1 MRSIRTKLAATAVAA
16 ALIISPTAAASSTM
30 ATGAARPQSNGW
42 VTLSQLTPAGA
53 SALAASGVVAGAPD
67 AATVAASAAAVQPVD
82 ESGAPRAN
90 PLPLPVILVLLAVL
104 GTAIYI
110 ALIEKHHGHIT
121 IPVRPPVSPG

>member
-16 ALIISPTAAASSTM
+16 AIMISPTAAASATMSTTV
-30 ATGAARPQSNGW
+30 AQPTSNGW

-53 SALAASGVVAGAPD
+53 VALAGSGVMAGAPD

-82 ESGAPRAN
+82 EVSEPHTN
-90 PLPLPVILVLLAVL
+90 PFPLPVIAVLLAVL

-110 ALIEKHHGHIT
+110 AFIEKHHGHAT
-121 IPVRPPVSPG
+121 FPGGPVSPN